1 MLKKLLEIALAN
13 RGTVVLAVAGTLAL
27 ALMVALNLPV
37 DAVPDITNVQVIVN
51 AKTGGLDPQ
60 QVEKSVTYFVE
71 TEMAG
76 LPAVK
81 EVRSLSRFGLSQ
93 TVVIFHDDTN
103 IYWARQQIAE
113 KIIKA
118 SASVPAGVVLEMA
131 PITTGLGEV
140 FMYAV
145 VPKPGSA
152 LAKKSEKERL
162 VYLRTIQHFVIRPY
176 LKSNIAGVAEVDS
189 LGGYER
195 QVHIESYPLKMEQY
209 GVTFNQ
215 ISETLKSL
223 GDNYG
228 GGYIEKNKQQ
238 FIVSTYAGL
247 NLDQIQELPLRMNW
261 TGSPIRLKQVARI
274 GAYHAQRIGAATY
287 NGEETVLGTVL
298 MLSGQNSREV
308 ALQAE
313 EALKHAPLPEDVETQ
328 VLYSRS
334 FLVNATVKTIV
345 KNLAEGAG
353 IVVLILF
360 LFLGNMRAAFFVAL
374 AIPVSMAVA
383 LIGMKVFG
391 ISANLMSLGAL
402 DFGLIVDG
410 SIVMMENLLTR
421 IEHHQPKTL
430 GERIAQAKEATLQI
444 MGPMTTGM
452 IIIMAVYLPILT
464 LEGIEGKLY
473 YPMAITVLFALGGA
487 LVVAVLV
494 MPVFGI
500 YLAPKFKP
508 HKTRFIT
515 ALYAI
520 YEPILNFPLR
530 HAKRFIVP
538 IILVFAIC
546 GWLFTR
552 LGADFMPPLNEGDMT
567 LNLLHDARI
576 SLTES
581 IDRERKAEKIIA
593 AYPEVARVFGRI
605 GTSEAATD
613 PMGVNLT
620 DLFVILKKDQTSW
633 RKNDRGKTLTP
644 DELFALVQKDLEP
657 VLAKTAAL
665 AESELAQTQP
675 IAMRFNEILE
685 GSRADVSLRIY
696 GRDLDTLFS
705 LQEKAVA
712 IMESI
717 PGARAVSLDALTALR
732 RSAVVHLKLK
742 YDKINYY
749 GLSVA
754 DVNEGF
760 QAAMVGKTIGS
771 YYEKDWRFAIV
782 VKIDDE
788 SRRDVALIKR
798 LPIALPAG
806 GTIALGELADF
817 EERTTITSIS
827 RSGMNRYAGIAIY
840 LGDRDTLSFVQE
852 AQARIKTDL
861 GLPADFRLQW
871 GGQFKNLE
879 RARLRLLVVVP
890 LILAVIFYLVWR
902 TFGSIRQTV
911 LIFLTI
917 PFAWTG
923 GVLSLYFAKMTFS
936 VSAAIGFIALS
947 GLAVLNGLVKIKYL
961 NDLVAE
967 GHSVAEAVKLGALGR
982 LRPVLMTALVA
993 SFGFLPMVLNTG
1005 IGAEVQRP
1013 LALVVLGGLVSA
1025 TLMTLLFLP
1034 SFYKLLEE
1042 KK

>member
-1 MLKKLLEIALAN
+1 
-13 RGTVVLAVAGTLAL
+13 
-27 ALMVALNLPV
+27 
-37 DAVPDITNVQVIVN
+37 
-51 AKTGGLDPQ
+51 
-60 QVEKSVTYFVE
+60 
-71 TEMAG
+71 
-76 LPAVK
+76 
-81 EVRSLSRFGLSQ
+81 
-93 TVVIFHDDTN
+93 
-103 IYWARQQIAE
+103 
-113 KIIKA
+113 
-118 SASVPAGVVLEMA
+118 
-131 PITTGLGEV
+131 
-140 FMYAV
+140 
-145 VPKPGSA
+145 
-152 LAKKSEKERL
+152 
-162 VYLRTIQHFVIRPY
+162 
-176 LKSNIAGVAEVDS
+176 
-189 LGGYER
+189 
-195 QVHIESYPLKMEQY
+195 
-209 GVTFNQ
+209 
-215 ISETLKSL
+215 
-223 GDNYG
+223 
-228 GGYIEKNKQQ
+228 
-238 FIVSTYAGL
+238 
-247 NLDQIQELPLRMNW
+247 
-261 TGSPIRLKQVARI
+261 
-274 GAYHAQRIGAATY
+274 
-287 NGEETVLGTVL
+287 
-298 MLSGQNSREV
+298 
-308 ALQAE
+308 
-313 EALKHAPLPEDVETQ
+313 
-328 VLYSRS
+328 
-334 FLVNATVKTIV
+334 
-345 KNLAEGAG
+345 
-353 IVVLILF
+353 
-360 LFLGNMRAAFFVAL
+360 
-374 AIPVSMAVA
+374 
-383 LIGMKVFG
+383 
-391 ISANLMSLGAL
+391 
-402 DFGLIVDG
+402 
-410 SIVMMENLLTR
+410 
-421 IEHHQPKTL
+421 
-430 GERIAQAKEATLQI
+430 
-444 MGPMTTGM
+444 
-452 IIIMAVYLPILT
+452 
-464 LEGIEGKLY
+464 
-473 YPMAITVLFALGGA
+473 
-487 LVVAVLV
+487 
-494 MPVFGI
+494 
-500 YLAPKFKP
+500 
-508 HKTRFIT
+508 
-515 ALYAI
+515 
-520 YEPILNFPLR
+520 
-530 HAKRFIVP
+530 
-538 IILVFAIC
+538 
-546 GWLFTR
+546 
-552 LGADFMPPLNEGDMT
+552 MPPLNEGDMT

-620 DLFVILKKDQTSW
+620 DLFVILKKDQALW

-732 RSAVVHLKLK
+732 RSAVVHLRLK

-760 QAAMVGKTIGS
+760 QAAMVGKSIGS

-947 GLAVLNGLVKIKYL
+947 GLAVLNGLVKVKYL